1 MTSRPHHRAGGAAQ
15 RAASPGTTQ
24 YCSPTQKTV
33 RPELV
38 EGEPVEGLPP
48 LPTTLS
54 QAQGERDRS
63 KQHWGNTDHSGRR
76 GCTSLFALSLL
87 GLLSG
92 CADKPLQL
100 TQPNAELR
108 GELRADLKTQED
120 KRAAAAAV
128 PPAAL
133 MAAPPAAP
141 LPLPAAAPPELRFD
155 LIVNGAQARDV
166 FLSLLTDTRYS
177 MLVHPNISGQL
188 SVTLKGVTLQEALES
203 IRDIYGFDFKFDGR
217 RITVFPPSIQT
228 RIFTVNYLQHQ
239 RVGRSELRVSS
250 GAGANNAA
258 GHAGSS
264 SNNNNNA
271 ASSGSST
278 AQQHPDSSQISTTTR
293 SDFWTDTT
301 AALRALI
308 GSEGG
313 RNVVASPQAGTIAV
327 RAMPDELRH
336 VDAFLRSTRFAVER
350 QVMLEAKII
359 EVELREDFQ
368 SGIDWSVLG
377 KNGAIGQTSASPG
390 VPSGVNGFVN
400 PLVSNTLNLPVQ
412 SSAAQSPGWAD
423 LIAMISPGGG
433 AFGLALSRGGFQG
446 LISFL
451 ESHGDTQILSSPRV
465 ATLNNQKAVLKV
477 GSDDYF
483 VTGITG
489 GNSSNNNTTNAT
501 NNNTIP
507 TLTLTPFFSGIA
519 LDVTPQIDESGMI
532 TLHIHPS
539 VTTVTEK
546 VKQIDLG
553 VIGNFRLPL
562 ASSTVNETETVVR
575 IPDGHIAAIGG
586 LMQMESSRRGSG
598 LPGSEQNAVTATLF
612 GNCANAG
619 RKRELVVLIKPSII
633 RSADDWAQHS
643 RAAAQALDDM
653 EDKARRVITVNGV
666 AGEAA
671 AARAH

>member
-1 MTSRPHHRAGGAAQ
+1 MTSRPHHRAG
-15 RAASPGTTQ
+15 
-24 YCSPTQKTV
+24 
-33 RPELV
+33 
-38 EGEPVEGLPP
+38 
-48 LPTTLS
+48 
-54 QAQGERDRS
+54 
-63 KQHWGNTDHSGRR
+63 SG
-76 GCTSLFALSLL
+76 LFALSLL
-87 GLLSG
+87 GLLTA

-108 GELRADLKTQED
+108 AELRADLKTQED
-120 KRAAAAAV
+120 KRAAAAAAQ
-128 PPAAL
+128 PAAAL
-133 MAAPPAAP
+133 PAQPLAAA
-141 LPLPAAAPPELRFD
+141 LPLPAATPPEPRFD
-155 LIVNGAQARDV
+155 LIVNGAQVRDV
-166 FLSLLTDTRYS
+166 FLSLVSDTRYS

-203 IRDIYGFDFKFDGR
+203 IRDVYGFDFKFDGR
-217 RITVFPPSIQT
+217 RITVFPPSMQT

-250 GAGANNAA
+250 GAGANSSAGTMGGNVGNASNSA
-258 GHAGSS
+258 GTNGAG
-264 SNNNNNA
+264 NA
-271 ASSGSST
+271 P
-278 AQQHPDSSQISTTTR
+278 HPDSSQISTTTR

-308 GSEGG
+308 GAEGG

-327 RAMPDELRH
+327 RAMPEELRH

-350 QVMLEAKII
+350 QVMLEAKIV
-359 EVELREDFQ
+359 EVELREGFQ

-377 KNGAIGQTSASPG
+377 KNGAIGQTSVNPAL
-390 VPSGVNGFVN
+390 PSGVNGFVN
-400 PLVSNTLNLPVQ
+400 PLVSNNLNLPVQ
-412 SSAAQSPGWAD
+412 SSGAQSPGWAD
-423 LIAMISPGGG
+423 LIPMISPGGG

-489 GNSSNNNTTNAT
+489 GNSSNNNTTTT
-501 NNNTIP
+501 NNTSNNTIP

-519 LDVTPQIDESGMI
+519 LDVTPQIDEAGMI

-562 ASSTVNETETVVR
+562 ASSTVNETDTVVR
-575 IPDGHIAAIGG
+575 IPDGHIVAIGG

-612 GNCANAG
+612 GNRANAG

-653 EDKARRVITVNGV
+653 EDKSRRVITVNGAV
-666 AGEAA
+666 GAVGAAGDSVP
-671 AARAH
+671 ARAH

>member
-1 MTSRPHHRAGGAAQ
+1 MKLRPPHAA
-15 RAASPGTTQ
+15 
-24 YCSPTQKTV
+24 CSGL
-33 RPELV
+33 RP
-38 EGEPVEGLPP
+38 
-48 LPTTLS
+48 S
-54 QAQGERDRS
+54 DS
-63 KQHWGNTDHSGRR
+63 
-76 GCTSLFALSLL
+76 L
-87 GLLSG
+87 GLAGLFILFVLNLLSA

-108 GELRADLKTQED
+108 AELRAQED
-120 KRAAAAAV
+120 KRAAAAAASSTAAT
-128 PPAAL
+128 AAL
-133 MAAPPAAP
+133 AAAATAP
-141 LPLPAAAPPELRFD
+141 LATLPVPAAAPPEPRFD
-155 LIVNGAQARDV
+155 LIVNGAQVRDV
-166 FLSLLTDTRYS
+166 FLSLVTDTRYS

-203 IRDIYGFDFKFDGR
+203 MRDVYGFDFKFDGR
-217 RITVFPPSIQT
+217 RITVFPPSMQT

-250 GAGANNAA
+250 GAGANNTAA
-258 GHAGSS
+258 NSGSNVGSTNS
-264 SNNNNNA
+264 SNSNNA
-271 ASSGSST
+271 ASNGT
-278 AQQHPDSSQISTTTR
+278 GNAQQHPDSSQISTTTR

-301 AALRALI
+301 NALRSLV

-313 RNVVASPQAGTIAV
+313 RQVVASPQAGTIAV
-327 RAMPDELRH
+327 RAMPEELRT

-350 QVMLEAKII
+350 QVMLEAKIV
-359 EVELREDFQ
+359 EVELREGFQ

-377 KNGAIGQTSASPG
+377 KNGAIGQTSVNPST
-390 VPSGVNGFVN
+390 PSGVSGATN
-400 PLVSNTLNLPVQ
+400 PLVSNALNLPVQ
-412 SSAAQSPGWAD
+412 SSGAQSPGWAD
-423 LIAMISPGGG
+423 LIPMISPGGG

-489 GNSSNNNTTNAT
+489 GNSSNNNNTTTTNNT
-501 NNNTIP
+501 SNNTIP

-519 LDVTPQIDESGMI
+519 LDVTPQIDEAGMI

-539 VTTVTEK
+539 VTTVTER

-562 ASSTVNETETVVR
+562 ASSTVNETDTVVR
-575 IPDGHIAAIGG
+575 IPDGHIVAIGG

-612 GNCANAG
+612 GNRANAG

-653 EDKARRVITVNGV
+653 EDKSRRVITVNGA
-666 AGEAA
+666 AGVVGDSAPT
-671 AARAH
+671 RVP